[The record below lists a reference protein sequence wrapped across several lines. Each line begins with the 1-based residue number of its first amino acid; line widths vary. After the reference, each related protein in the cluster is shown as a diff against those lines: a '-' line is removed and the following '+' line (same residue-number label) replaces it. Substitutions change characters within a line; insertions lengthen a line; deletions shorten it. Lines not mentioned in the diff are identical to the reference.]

1 MSMGLIGVC
10 SWSLS
15 PNNPQILGSQLLK
28 TGVEGVQLALGPVL
42 EDENNWGQGGD
53 KTKEVLSHAGIQLLS
68 GMMATVGEDY
78 STLESIRATGGLR
91 PDETWDANLLMAK
104 KTAEL
109 AHQMSLKL
117 VTLHAGFIP
126 EDRADP
132 ERSVILGRLSELASI
147 FDSHGIQ
154 LGLETGQESAVT
166 LLELLDELACPNVG
180 VNFDPANMI
189 LYNMGDPIEAIR
201 ILSPHI
207 LQVHIKDAMPTE
219 VPGRWGSEVPV
230 GSGAVDWNQFLGA
243 VSHLPKVVNMVI
255 EREAGSHRLEDI
267 LKALSVIEAYR
278 LAKPGVV
285 S

>member
-15 PNNPQILGSQLLK
+15 PNNPQILVSQLLE

-42 EDENNWGQGGD
+42 EGQGIWGLEGTD
-53 KTKEVLSHAGIQLLS
+53 TTQVLSHAGIQLLS
-68 GMMATVGEDY
+68 GMMATIGEDY

-109 AHQMSLKL
+109 AHQMGLKL
-117 VTLHAGFIP
+117 ITLHAGFIP

-132 ERSVILGRLSELASI
+132 ERSVILGRLSELAHI

-154 LGLETGQESAVT
+154 LGLETGQESAIT
-166 LLELLDELACPNVG
+166 LLELLEELGCSNVG

-189 LYNMGDPIEAIR
+189 LYGMGDPIEAIE
-201 ILSPHI
+201 ILGPHI
-207 LQVHIKDAMPTE
+207 LQVHIKDALPTE
-219 VPGRWGSEVPV
+219 VPGKWGSEVSV

-243 VSHLPKVVNMVI
+243 VCHLPRVVNMVI

-267 LKALSVIEAYR
+267 LKAVSVIKEYR
-278 LAKPGVV
+278 LARPGVV